1 MNLDEALPR
10 KLGIKDGQGMVLANA
25 ASAPRTESMNPI
37 MDAGGA
43 MERLSSLERPA
54 VGRRRRPIS
63 AAAEALAFAAFL
75 VVYGNA
81 VSAFPEGVHEDYAWA
96 FVLVGL
102 AAMLLAIVWA
112 LRWAGLSLKDI
123 GITRVGAQRGA
134 LIGLGVAALVIL
146 PVVIYFA
153 FPIGVSQGSIE
164 YEGAEDLT
172 LGSFLLWA
180 LVRQPIGVSLFE
192 ETMFRGLLQGL
203 SLRAYGMVKG
213 ILLSAVAFGLWHL
226 VINFQTVRDTNVGD
240 SIGLA
245 VAAQLASMLGL
256 ILGGLFMSVLRQ
268 RSGSLAAPIAF
279 HWLVVVAMQ
288 GSLFAL
294 SG

>member
-1 MNLDEALPR
+1 
-10 KLGIKDGQGMVLANA
+10 
-25 ASAPRTESMNPI
+25 MNPI
-37 MDAGGA
+37 IDAGGA

-63 AAAEALAFAAFL
+63 AAAKALAFAALL
-75 VVYGNA
+75 VAYGNA
-81 VSAFPEGVHEDYAWA
+81 VSAFPEDVRGDYDWA
-96 FVLVGL
+96 FILVSL
-102 AAMLLAIVWA
+102 TIMLLAVTWA
-112 LRWAGLSLKDI
+112 RRRAGLTFRDM
-123 GITRVGAQRGA
+123 GIAREGAQRGF
-134 LIGLGVAALVIL
+134 LIGLAVAALLIL

-153 FPIGVSQGSIE
+153 FPIGVSEGSIE

-172 LGSFLLWA
+172 LGAFLLWA
-180 LVRQPIGVSLFE
+180 LLRQPVGVSLFE

-203 SLRAYGMVKG
+203 SLRTYGMVKG

-245 VAAQLASMLGL
+245 IAAQLASMLGL
-256 ILGGLFMSVLRQ
+256 ILGGVFMSVLRQ

-288 GSLFAL
+288 GTLFAL
-294 SG
+294 SD